1 MIGRPRHEVV
11 HRLSWATTVLVGFAA
26 AAGVLQRE
34 IYRDNDLVAATWL
47 GNDLVTLAVAVPLLA
62 LATRRS
68 ARGSIRWR
76 LVLLGLLL
84 YAFYGY
90 AFYLF
95 GAAFNALFLVYVAIM
110 VTSGG
115 GLLLGLGGLD
125 VSAAASG
132 FRDAVPARAVSAFML
147 AVGVLLGGFWVALSV
162 AYLFTGAPP
171 PMVEA
176 TAHPTNVTGALDLSI
191 VVTLGL
197 LGGVWLWRRRPWGYV
212 LAVIWTVKGAVYMLA
227 LSAAA
232 VAAWRYGPA
241 ADIAQ
246 VALWAPI
253 GVGSAASALA
263 LLVGY
268 REPGARGVED
278 RAA

>member
-11 HRLSWATTVLVGFAA
+11 HRLSWATTVLVGFAV

-132 FRDAVPARAVSAFML
+132 FRDAVPARAVAAFML

-268 REPGARGVED
+268 RESGARGVED